1 MIVVQLIGGLGN
13 QLFQYAAAKALALET
28 KQKLYLD
35 VSQFESY
42 KLHNYA
48 LNHFNVISKAYK
60 KPNRYLRKIKSFYQ
74 KKTSYKEVDFG
85 YNPDLVILKGD
96 AIFLE
101 GYFQSEKYFIKHE
114 KEIRNDFEVRTP
126 FKKETIDAI
135 EKIESVNSVSIHIR
149 RGDYLSNALHNT
161 NKDEYYNKA
170 LEIIGSKVINPV
182 FFIFSDD
189 MDWVKANFTTN
200 HEIVF
205 IDFND
210 AFTNFED
217 LILMSACKHNIIAN
231 SSFSWWGAWLNNNP
245 DKIVIAP
252 KLWFNDDSINTND
265 IIPTSW
271 VKI

>member
-48 LNHFNVISKAYK
+48 LNHLNVISKTYK

-85 YNPDLVILKGD
+85 YNPDLITLKGD
-96 AIFLE
+96 VVFLE
-101 GYFQSEKYFIKHE
+101 GYFQSEQYFIKYE
-114 KEIRNDFEVRTP
+114 KEIREDFEVLTP
-126 FKKETIDAI
+126 LKEETKAAI
-135 EKIESVNSVSIHIR
+135 AKIESVNSVSIHIR
-149 RGDYLSNALHNT
+149 RGDYLNNPLHNT
-161 NKDEYYNKA
+161 SKDEYYNKA
-170 LEIIGSKVINPV
+170 LEIIESKLTNPV
-182 FFIFSDD
+182 LFVFSDD
-189 MDWVKANFTTN
+189 MNWVKANFSTKQET
-200 HEIVF
+200 VF

-210 AFTNFED
+210 AATNFED
-217 LILMSACKHNIIAN
+217 LKLMAACKHNVIVN
-231 SSFSWWGAWLNNNP
+231 SSFSWWGAWLNKNP

>member
-48 LNHFNVISKAYK
+48 LNHFNVISKTYK

-74 KKTSYKEVDFG
+74 KNTFYKEVDFG
-85 YNPDLVILKGD
+85 YNPDLISLKGNTVY
-96 AIFLE
+96 LE
-101 GYFQSEKYFIKHE
+101 GYFQSEKYFIKYE
-114 KEIRNDFEVRTP
+114 KEIRDDFEVISSL
-126 FKKETIDAI
+126 KKDTADTIK
-135 EKIESVNSVSIHIR
+135 KIESVNSVSIHIR
-149 RGDYLSNALHNT
+149 RGDYLNNPLHNT
-161 NKDEYYNKA
+161 SKEEYYTKA
-170 LEIIGSKVINPV
+170 LEIIESKVVNPV
-182 FFIFSDD
+182 YFVFSDD
-189 MDWVKANFTTN
+189 MNWVKANFSTN
-200 HEIVF
+200 QETVF

-210 AFTNFED
+210 ASTNFED
-217 LILMSACKHNIIAN
+217 LKLMAACKHNVVAN
-231 SSFSWWGAWLNNNP
+231 SSFSWWGAWLNKNS

-252 KLWFNDDSINTND
+252 KLWFNDHSINIKD